1 MGWEGGGIKLKKK
14 KSMKTLSYLHCER
27 TSLLQVHNDP
37 PRSGLLFIKLS
48 AQKELNVGTINHT
61 RAQFSCVDWS
71 KNNNTLAKGLDLKLR
86 S

>member
-1 MGWEGGGIKLKKK
+1 
-14 KSMKTLSYLHCER
+14 MKTLSCLHCER
-27 TSLLQVHNDP
+27 NSLLQVQNDP

-48 AQKELNVGTINHT
+48 AQEELNVGIINHT
-61 RAQFSCVDWS
+61 KAQFSCVDWS